1 MKKKSNSKRK
11 KRNKST
17 VGVKHRNCNEMSFE
31 KNAGIITDNEY
42 EIASEMSCNCNRKNN
57 KKRCH

>member
-1 MKKKSNSKRK
+1 MKKKSNSKKK
-11 KRNKST
+11 KRKNSK

-42 EIASEMSCNCNRKNN
+42 EIASEMNCNYNKRNN
-57 KKRCH
+57 KKRYH